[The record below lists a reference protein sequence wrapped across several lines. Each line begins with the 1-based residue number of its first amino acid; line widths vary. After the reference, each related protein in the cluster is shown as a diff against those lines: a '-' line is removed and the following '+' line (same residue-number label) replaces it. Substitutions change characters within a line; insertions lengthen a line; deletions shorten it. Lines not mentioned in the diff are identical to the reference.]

1 MSGIANSL
9 SRAVSPTTVP
19 CKHRTTSRSRP
30 AARRL
35 SRRSNDGASTR
46 RLSGWELR
54 IAESAGVRVAWPAAR
69 PGAASVPTVSH
80 TVTHSAR
87 RISYNSE
94 SRGVETAPVLLLLHF
109 ATPSTIVPSR
119 AESRKGR
126 NLRLP
131 WGLRLSASARL
142 QRGPAYGLRLSA
154 CGCRVTWLVGDR
166 RGSVLPTPQSLL
178 RSVYAGR
185 LCVAGAIYLAAALKF
200 AVAAPLDLL
209 VTSFVLLAAVV
220 VTIASYWYTH
230 LSRRLPGRTF
240 LYGQALFDV
249 ALITTVVHITGG
261 PQSDLTPLY
270 VPLIAVTAVLM
281 PPASTG
287 LITALVGIVYFA
299 DVVFGHTTPMT
310 AQVGLQLL
318 VFAGVAA
325 VTAYFS
331 SRVSVMG
338 AEREALAGELRQARL
353 EAADVLRSV
362 PTGIGTGDQAG
373 HLLYCNPAAEQ
384 ILGFKERQWRGA
396 PIMPEFAKIA
406 PEFWAAITATAR
418 RGVRAMRVEATVR
431 RPDRT
436 FPIGVTT
443 TTLDIEPAGEPRV
456 TAIFTDIS
464 DSKRLE
470 ELHLRAERLEAVAEL
485 SSSLA
490 HEIKNPLAS
499 IRSSVEQLGRAKR
512 ANPDEKFLT
521 GLIVRESDRLSRLLS
536 EFLDFSRVRATE
548 CRPLDLHQVA
558 AAAIRLVRE
567 HPDCPEDAAIDLAGG
582 PTSMEGDEDL
592 LHRVVSNL
600 VLNAVQAAGK
610 GARVTVRTGRPA
622 AHELAGAAG
631 IENPVSL
638 AVSDNGPG
646 IPDNLRARLFDP
658 FVTGRAGGTGLGLA
672 IVQRA
677 VEAHRGLVL
686 VDSVPQQGTTFTVY
700 FPAAR
705 RKEEAA

>member
-1 MSGIANSL
+1 
-9 SRAVSPTTVP
+9 V
-19 CKHRTTSRSRP
+19 TSV
-30 AARRL
+30 
-35 SRRSNDGASTR
+35 
-46 RLSGWELR
+46 
-54 IAESAGVRVAWPAAR
+54 I
-69 PGAASVPTVSH
+69 
-80 TVTHSAR
+80 
-87 RISYNSE
+87 
-94 SRGVETAPVLLLLHF
+94 
-109 ATPSTIVPSR
+109 
-119 AESRKGR
+119 
-126 NLRLP
+126 
-131 WGLRLSASARL
+131 
-142 QRGPAYGLRLSA
+142 
-154 CGCRVTWLVGDR
+154 
-166 RGSVLPTPQSLL
+166 PTPQSLL

-185 LCVAGAIYLAAALKF
+185 LCVATAIYLAAVFKF
-200 AVAAPLDLL
+200 AVVAPLDLL
-209 VTSFVLLAAVV
+209 VTSFVLVATVV
-220 VTIASYWYTH
+220 VTIGSYWFTH
-230 LSRRLPGRTF
+230 IKSRPPTKTF
-240 LYGQALFDV
+240 LYAQALFDV
-249 ALITTVVHITGG
+249 GLVTTVVHVTGG

-299 DVVFGHTTPMT
+299 DVFFGHTTPMT
-310 AQVGLQLL
+310 AQVALQLL
-318 VFAGVAA
+318 VFVMVAA
-325 VTAYFS
+325 VTAYFA

-362 PTGIGTGDQAG
+362 PTGIVTVDQAG

-384 ILGFKERQWRGA
+384 ILGFKERQWRGR

-431 RPDRT
+431 RADRT

-443 TTLDIEPAGEPRV
+443 TTLDVEPTGDPRV

-512 ANPDEKFLT
+512 ANADEKFLT
-521 GLIVRESDRLSRLLS
+521 SLIVRESDRLSRLLS

-548 CRPLDLHQVA
+548 CRPLDLHTVA
-558 AAAIRLVRE
+558 AAAIRLVHE
-567 HPDCPEDAAIDLAGG
+567 HPDCPEDAVIELVGEAT
-582 PTSMEGDEDL
+582 PMEGDEDL

-600 VLNAVQAAGK
+600 VLNAIQATGK
-610 GARVTVRTGRPA
+610 GARVVVRTGRPG
-622 AHELAGAAG
+622 AHDVPGGSG
-631 IENPVSL
+631 IESPVSL
-638 AVSDNGPG
+638 VVSDNGPG
-646 IPDNLRARLFDP
+646 IPENLRARLFEP
-658 FVTGRAGGTGLGLA
+658 FVTGRVGGTGLGLA

-677 VEAHRGLVL
+677 VDAHRGLVL
-686 VDSVPQQGTTFTVY
+686 VESTSGQGTTFKVY
-700 FPAAR
+700 FPSAR

>member
-1 MSGIANSL
+1 MSWL
-9 SRAVSPTTVP
+9 
-19 CKHRTTSRSRP
+19 
-30 AARRL
+30 
-35 SRRSNDGASTR
+35 GAGT
-46 RLSGWELR
+46 
-54 IAESAGVRVAWPAAR
+54 
-69 PGAASVPTVSH
+69 
-80 TVTHSAR
+80 
-87 RISYNSE
+87 
-94 SRGVETAPVLLLLHF
+94 
-109 ATPSTIVPSR
+109 
-119 AESRKGR
+119 
-126 NLRLP
+126 
-131 WGLRLSASARL
+131 
-142 QRGPAYGLRLSA
+142 
-154 CGCRVTWLVGDR
+154 
-166 RGSVLPTPQSLL
+166 RGSAIPTPQSLI
-178 RSVYAGR
+178 RSVYVGR
-185 LCVAGAIYLAAALKF
+185 LCVAAAMYLAASLKF

-209 VTSFVLLAAVV
+209 VTSLVL
-220 VTIASYWYTH
+220 VTTVGFTIGSYWYTH
-230 LSRRLPGRTF
+230 ILRRSPALTF
-240 LYGQALFDV
+240 YYLQALFDV

-281 PPASTG
+281 PPASTA

-299 DVVFGHTTPMT
+299 DVFFGHRTPMT
-310 AQVGLQLL
+310 AQVALQLL
-318 VFAGVAA
+318 VFCGVAG
-325 VTAYFS
+325 VTAYFA

-353 EAADVLRSV
+353 EAADVLRNI
-362 PTGIGTGDQAG
+362 PTGIVTVDQGG
-373 HLLYCNPAAEQ
+373 HLLFCNPAAEQ
-384 ILGFKERQWRGA
+384 ILGFKERQWRGR
-396 PIMPEFAKIA
+396 PIMPEFARIA

-431 RPDRT
+431 RADRT
-436 FPIGVTT
+436 FPIGLTT
-443 TTLDIEPAGEPRV
+443 TTLEVEPAGEPRV

-499 IRSSVEQLGRAKR
+499 IRSSVEQLGRSKR

-521 GLIVRESDRLSRLLS
+521 SLVVRESDRLARLLS

-548 CRPLDLHQVA
+548 CRPLDLRAVA

-567 HPDCPEDAAIDLAGG
+567 HPDCPEDAVIDLTGD
-582 PTSMEGDEDL
+582 PTPMEGDEDL

-600 VLNAVQAAGK
+600 VLNAVQATGK
-610 GARVTVRTGRPA
+610 GARVEVWTGRGGTEARALP
-622 AHELAGAAG
+622 GGAG
-631 IENPVSL
+631 IENPVTL
-638 AVSDNGPG
+638 AVRDNGPG
-646 IPDNLRARLFDP
+646 IPESLRARLFEP
-658 FVTGRAGGTGLGLA
+658 FVTGRVGGTGLGLA

-686 VDSVPQQGTTFTVY
+686 VDTSPGQGTTFTVY

>member
-1 MSGIANSL
+1 
-9 SRAVSPTTVP
+9 
-19 CKHRTTSRSRP
+19 
-30 AARRL
+30 
-35 SRRSNDGASTR
+35 
-46 RLSGWELR
+46 
-54 IAESAGVRVAWPAAR
+54 
-69 PGAASVPTVSH
+69 
-80 TVTHSAR
+80 
-87 RISYNSE
+87 
-94 SRGVETAPVLLLLHF
+94 
-109 ATPSTIVPSR
+109 
-119 AESRKGR
+119 
-126 NLRLP
+126 
-131 WGLRLSASARL
+131 
-142 QRGPAYGLRLSA
+142 
-154 CGCRVTWLVGDR
+154 
-166 RGSVLPTPQSLL
+166 
-178 RSVYAGR
+178 VYVGR
-185 LCVAGAIYLAAALKF
+185 LCVANAIYLSAALKF
-200 AVAAPLDLL
+200 NVAAPLDLL
-209 VTSFVLLAAVV
+209 VTSLLLVASVV
-220 VTIASYWYTH
+220 VTIASYWHTH
-230 LSRRLPGRTF
+230 IRGRSPGRTF
-240 LYGQALFDV
+240 LYAQALYDV
-249 ALITTVVHITGG
+249 ALITAVVHVTGG

-281 PPASTG
+281 PPASTA
-287 LITALVGIVYFA
+287 LVTALVGIVYFA
-299 DVVFGHTTPMT
+299 DVFFGHRTPMT
-310 AQVGLQLL
+310 AQVGLQLS
-318 VFAGVAA
+318 VFVAVA
-325 VTAYFS
+325 VVTAYFA

-338 AEREALAGELRQARL
+338 AEREALAGELRQVRL
-353 EAADVLRSV
+353 EAADVLRNI
-362 PTGIGTGDQAG
+362 PTGIVTVDADG

-384 ILGFKERQWRGA
+384 ILGFKERQWRGRSV
-396 PIMPEFAKIA
+396 MPEFARIA

-431 RPDRT
+431 RPERT

-443 TTLDIEPAGEPRV
+443 TTLEVEPGGTPRV

-485 SSSLA
+485 SASLA

-521 GLIVRESDRLSRLLS
+521 GLVVRESDRLSRLLS

-548 CRPLDLHQVA
+548 CRPLDLHAVA

-567 HPDCPEDAAIDLAGG
+567 HPDCPDDAVIDLAGG
-582 PTSMEGDEDL
+582 STAMEGDEDL

-622 AHELAGAAG
+622 PQELPRGAG
-631 IENPVSL
+631 IENPVAL

-646 IPDNLRARLFDP
+646 IPENLRARLFDP
-658 FVTGRAGGTGLGLA
+658 FVTGRVGGTGLGLA

-686 VDSVPQQGTTFTVY
+686 VDSTEGKGTTFTVY

>member
-1 MSGIANSL
+1 MKWLG
-9 SRAVSPTTVP
+9 
-19 CKHRTTSRSRP
+19 
-30 AARRL
+30 
-35 SRRSNDGASTR
+35 G
-46 RLSGWELR
+46 G
-54 IAESAGVRVAWPAAR
+54 
-69 PGAASVPTVSH
+69 
-80 TVTHSAR
+80 
-87 RISYNSE
+87 
-94 SRGVETAPVLLLLHF
+94 SRG
-109 ATPSTIVPSR
+109 
-119 AESRKGR
+119 
-126 NLRLP
+126 
-131 WGLRLSASARL
+131 SAI
-142 QRGPAYGLRLSA
+142 
-154 CGCRVTWLVGDR
+154 
-166 RGSVLPTPQSLL
+166 PTPQSLL
-178 RSVYAGR
+178 RSVYIGR
-185 LCVAGAIYLAAALKF
+185 LCVAVALYLAAAF
-200 AVAAPLDLL
+200 RFTVVAPLDLL
-209 VTSFVLLAAVV
+209 VTSFVLVAAVV
-220 VTIASYWYTH
+220 VTIASYWHTH
-230 LSRRLPGRTF
+230 IRGRSPGETF
-240 LYGQALFDV
+240 LYAQALFDV

-270 VPLIAVTAVLM
+270 VPLIAGTAVLM
-281 PPASTG
+281 RPGSTA
-287 LITALVGIVYFA
+287 LITALIGIVYVA
-299 DVVFGHTTPMT
+299 DVFFGHHT
-310 AQVGLQLL
+310 AMSGQIGLQLS
-318 VFAGVAA
+318 VFVGVAA
-325 VTAYFS
+325 VTAYFA

-338 AEREALAGELRQARL
+338 AERAALAGELRQVRL
-353 EAADVLRSV
+353 EADDVLRNL
-362 PTGIGTGDQAG
+362 PTGIVTVDQEG
-373 HLLYCNPAAEQ
+373 RLLYCNPAAEH
-384 ILGFKERQWRGA
+384 ILGFKERQWRGRA
-396 PIMPEFAKIA
+396 IMPEFAKVA

-443 TTLDIEPAGEPRV
+443 TTLDVAPGGAGGPRV

-464 DSKRLE
+464 DSTRLE

-521 GLIVRESDRLSRLLS
+521 SLIVRESDRLSRLLS
-536 EFLDFSRVRATE
+536 EFLDFSRVRVTE
-548 CRPLDLHQVA
+548 CRPLDLQGVA

-567 HPDCPEDAAIDLAGG
+567 HPDCPDDAVIDLSGG
-582 PTSMEGDEDL
+582 PTPMEGDEDL

-610 GARVTVRTGRPA
+610 GARVVVRTGRPA
-622 AHELAGAAG
+622 AHELPGAAG

-646 IPDNLRARLFDP
+646 IPEPLRARLFQP
-658 FVTGRAGGTGLGLA
+658 FVTGRVGGTGLGLA

-686 VDSVPQQGTTFTVY
+686 VDSTMGQGTTFTVY

>member
-1 MSGIANSL
+1 VKWLG
-9 SRAVSPTTVP
+9 R
-19 CKHRTTSRSRP
+19 
-30 AARRL
+30 
-35 SRRSNDGASTR
+35 G
-46 RLSGWELR
+46 
-54 IAESAGVRVAWPAAR
+54 SAG
-69 PGAASVPTVSH
+69 
-80 TVTHSAR
+80 SA
-87 RISYNSE
+87 I
-94 SRGVETAPVLLLLHF
+94 
-109 ATPSTIVPSR
+109 
-119 AESRKGR
+119 
-126 NLRLP
+126 
-131 WGLRLSASARL
+131 
-142 QRGPAYGLRLSA
+142 
-154 CGCRVTWLVGDR
+154 
-166 RGSVLPTPQSLL
+166 PTPQSLL
-178 RSVYAGR
+178 RSVYVGR
-185 LCVAGAIYLAAALKF
+185 LCVAIAIYLSAALKF
-200 AVAAPLDLL
+200 NVAAPLDLL
-209 VTSFVLLAAVV
+209 VTSFLLVATVV

-230 LSRRLPGRTF
+230 IRARSPGRTF
-240 LYGQALFDV
+240 LYAQALYDV

-261 PQSDLTPLY
+261 PQSDFPPLY

-281 PPASTG
+281 PPASTA
-287 LITALVGIVYFA
+287 LITVLVGIVYFA
-299 DVVFGHTTPMT
+299 DVFFGHQTAMT
-310 AQVGLQLL
+310 GEVFLQLS

-338 AEREALAGELRQARL
+338 AEREALAGELRQVRL
-353 EAADVLRSV
+353 EAADVLRNI
-362 PTGIGTGDQAG
+362 PTGIVTVDADG

-384 ILGFKERQWRGA
+384 ILGFKERQWRGRSV
-396 PIMPEFAKIA
+396 MPEFARIA

-431 RPDRT
+431 RPERT

-443 TTLDIEPAGEPRV
+443 TTLEVEPGGTPRV

-485 SSSLA
+485 SASLA

-521 GLIVRESDRLSRLLS
+521 GLVVRESDRLSRLLS

-548 CRPLDLHQVA
+548 CRPLDLHAIA

-567 HPDCPEDAAIDLAGG
+567 HPDCPDDAVIDLAGG
-582 PTSMEGDEDL
+582 STAMEGDEDL

-600 VLNAVQAAGK
+600 VLNAVQAAGT

-622 AHELAGAAG
+622 SHELPRGAG
-631 IENPVSL
+631 IENPVAL

-646 IPDNLRARLFDP
+646 IPENLRARLFDP
-658 FVTGRAGGTGLGLA
+658 FVTGRVGGTGLGLA

-686 VDSVPQQGTTFTVY
+686 VDSTEGKGTTFTVY

>member
-1 MSGIANSL
+1 MRWLG
-9 SRAVSPTTVP
+9 
-19 CKHRTTSRSRP
+19 SRS
-30 AARRL
+30 A
-35 SRRSNDGASTR
+35 G
-46 RLSGWELR
+46 
-54 IAESAGVRVAWPAAR
+54 SA
-69 PGAASVPTVSH
+69 
-80 TVTHSAR
+80 
-87 RISYNSE
+87 I
-94 SRGVETAPVLLLLHF
+94 
-109 ATPSTIVPSR
+109 
-119 AESRKGR
+119 
-126 NLRLP
+126 
-131 WGLRLSASARL
+131 
-142 QRGPAYGLRLSA
+142 
-154 CGCRVTWLVGDR
+154 
-166 RGSVLPTPQSLL
+166 PTPQALL
-178 RSVYAGR
+178 RSVYVGR
-185 LCVAGAIYLAAALKF
+185 LCVASAIYLSAAFNLT
-200 AVAAPLDLL
+200 VAAPLDLL
-209 VTSFVLLAAVV
+209 VTSFLLVATVV

-230 LSRRLPGRTF
+230 IRGRAPGRTF
-240 LYGQALFDV
+240 RYAQALYDV

-281 PPASTG
+281 PPASTA

-299 DVVFGHTTPMT
+299 DVFFGHTTPMT
-310 AQVGLQLL
+310 AQVGLQLS
-318 VFAGVAA
+318 VFVAVAA
-325 VTAYFS
+325 VTAYFA

-338 AEREALAGELRQARL
+338 AEREALAGELRQVRL
-353 EAADVLRSV
+353 EAADVLRNI
-362 PTGIGTGDQAG
+362 PTGIVTVDADGQ
-373 HLLYCNPAAEQ
+373 LLYCNPAAEQ
-384 ILGFKERQWRGA
+384 ILGFKERQWRGRSV
-396 PIMPEFAKIA
+396 MPEFARIA

-431 RPDRT
+431 RPERT

-443 TTLDIEPAGEPRV
+443 TTLEVEPGGTPRV

-485 SSSLA
+485 SASLA

-521 GLIVRESDRLSRLLS
+521 GLVVRESDRLSRLLS

-548 CRPLDLHQVA
+548 CRPLDLNAIA

-567 HPDCPEDAAIDLAGG
+567 HPDCPDDAVIDLAGG
-582 PTSMEGDEDL
+582 NTAMEGDEDL

-622 AHELAGAAG
+622 SHELPRGAGM
-631 IENPVSL
+631 ENPVAL

-646 IPDNLRARLFDP
+646 IPENLRARLFDP
-658 FVTGRAGGTGLGLA
+658 FVTGRVGGTGLGLA

-686 VDSVPQQGTTFTVY
+686 VDSTEGKGTTFTVY

>member
-1 MSGIANSL
+1 VKWLG
-9 SRAVSPTTVP
+9 R
-19 CKHRTTSRSRP
+19 
-30 AARRL
+30 
-35 SRRSNDGASTR
+35 G
-46 RLSGWELR
+46 
-54 IAESAGVRVAWPAAR
+54 SAG
-69 PGAASVPTVSH
+69 
-80 TVTHSAR
+80 SA
-87 RISYNSE
+87 I
-94 SRGVETAPVLLLLHF
+94 
-109 ATPSTIVPSR
+109 
-119 AESRKGR
+119 
-126 NLRLP
+126 
-131 WGLRLSASARL
+131 
-142 QRGPAYGLRLSA
+142 
-154 CGCRVTWLVGDR
+154 
-166 RGSVLPTPQSLL
+166 PTPQSLL
-178 RSVYAGR
+178 RSVYVGR
-185 LCVAGAIYLAAALKF
+185 LCVAIAIYLSAALKF
-200 AVAAPLDLL
+200 NVAAPLDLL
-209 VTSFVLLAAVV
+209 VTSFLLVATVV

-230 LSRRLPGRTF
+230 IRARSPGRTF
-240 LYGQALFDV
+240 LYAQALYDV

-261 PQSDLTPLY
+261 PQSDFPPLY

-281 PPASTG
+281 PPASTA
-287 LITALVGIVYFA
+287 LITVLVGIVYFA
-299 DVVFGHTTPMT
+299 DVFFGHQTAMT
-310 AQVGLQLL
+310 GEVFLQLS

-338 AEREALAGELRQARL
+338 AEREALAGELRQVRL
-353 EAADVLRSV
+353 EAADVLRNI
-362 PTGIGTGDQAG
+362 PTGIVTVDADG

-384 ILGFKERQWRGA
+384 ILGFKERQWRGRSV
-396 PIMPEFAKIA
+396 MPEFARIA

-431 RPDRT
+431 RPERT

-443 TTLDIEPAGEPRV
+443 TTLEVEPGGTPRV

-485 SSSLA
+485 SASLA

-521 GLIVRESDRLSRLLS
+521 GLVVRESDRLSRLLS

-548 CRPLDLHQVA
+548 CRPLDLNAIA

-567 HPDCPEDAAIDLAGG
+567 HPDCPGDAVIDLAGG
-582 PTSMEGDEDL
+582 STAMEGDEDL

-600 VLNAVQAAGK
+600 VLNAVQAAGN

-622 AHELAGAAG
+622 AHELPRGAGM
-631 IENPVSL
+631 ENPVAL

-646 IPDNLRARLFDP
+646 IPENLRARLFDP
-658 FVTGRAGGTGLGLA
+658 FVTGRVGGTGLGLA

-686 VDSVPQQGTTFTVY
+686 VDSTEGKGTTFTVY